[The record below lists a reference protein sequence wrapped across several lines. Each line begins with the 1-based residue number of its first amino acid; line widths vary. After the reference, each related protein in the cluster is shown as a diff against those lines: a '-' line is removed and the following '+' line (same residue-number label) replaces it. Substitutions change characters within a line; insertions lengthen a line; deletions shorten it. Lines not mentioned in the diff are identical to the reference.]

1 MDKFVGKFHSTHIL
15 WCKILCSFLR
25 VVLKEVLLIECCI
38 EKERLGLKEQL
49 KTTESA
55 VQDEAGTCKT
65 IFSSDIDVVK
75 GEEFVEI
82 ETAKENVEGMSII
95 ANAND
100 TEISNRPLKN
110 LLKFSKKDSQE
121 NTLEK

>member
-1 MDKFVGKFHSTHIL
+1 MDKCVEKFHRTHIL

-25 VVLKEVLLIECCI
+25 VVLKEVLLIECYI
-38 EKERLGLKEQL
+38 EKERLGLKKQL
-49 KTTESA
+49 KTTEGA

-65 IFSSDIDVVK
+65 IFSSDINVVK

-82 ETAKENVEGMSII
+82 KTAMENVEAMSVI

-100 TEISNRPLKN
+100 TEISIS
-110 LLKFSKKDSQE
+110 LLKKPAQI
-121 NTLEK
+121 LQ